1 MHNLHNIFKLHYS
14 LKSTAIYELAAIKQT
29 DAMDKLN
36 QSAIND
42 VLNTDPTVRAEV
54 LYKFLVQ
61 GISHRQ
67 IEKQK
72 PELIKN
78 HGWSS
83 WKITQFFGFINSDK
97 GRFSKL
103 NFENLALQIRN
114 IDLNDAAEYHLEND
128 ILKENNNE
136 PNENE
141 GTDILREL
149 KTRVG
154 QAKLRKKI
162 LKNYFNKCALCDIK
176 ITDLLVASHVKSWAK
191 SSQTERID
199 PQNTILLCRLHDGL
213 FDKGHISI
221 SDTFQIIFRDKSLLK
236 AQGISTSLIFTK
248 PTTDE
253 PRIDFLGDHRMKHR
267 LN

>member
-1 MHNLHNIFKLHYS
+1 
-14 LKSTAIYELAAIKQT
+14 
-29 DAMDKLN
+29 MDKLN

-83 WKITQFFGFINSDK
+83 WKITQFFGFGDSDK
-97 GRFSKL
+97 GQFSKL
-103 NFENLALQIRN
+103 NFQNLSSQIQG
-114 IDLNDAAEYHLEND
+114 IDLNDVAEYHLEND
-128 ILKENNNE
+128 TTKEDTNE
-136 PNENE
+136 ANDNE

-154 QAKLRKKI
+154 QSKLRKKI
-162 LKNYFNKCALCDIK
+162 LKNYSNKCALCNIK
-176 ITDLLVASHVKSWAK
+176 IQDLLVTSHIKSWAK
-191 SSQTERID
+191 SSQQERID
-199 PQNTILLCRLHDGL
+199 PRNTILLCRLHDGL
-213 FDKGHISI
+213 FDNGHISLR
-221 SDTFQIIFRDKSLLK
+221 DTFEIVFKDKSLLE
-236 AQGISTSLIFTK
+236 AQGIFTNLTFTK
-248 PTTDE
+248 PIKEE
-253 PRIDFLGDHRMKHR
+253 PGINFLNEHRKKHR
-267 LN
+267 LI

>member
-1 MHNLHNIFKLHYS
+1 
-14 LKSTAIYELAAIKQT
+14 
-29 DAMDKLN
+29 MDKLN

-83 WKITQFFGFINSDK
+83 WKITQFFGFGNSDK
-97 GRFSKL
+97 GQFSKL
-103 NFENLALQIRN
+103 SFQNLSSQIQDIN
-114 IDLNDAAEYHLEND
+114 LTDVAEYHLEND
-128 ILKENNNE
+128 TINE
-136 PNENE
+136 DTNESNDNE

-154 QAKLRKKI
+154 QSKLRNKI
-162 LKNYFNKCALCDIK
+162 LKNYSNKCALCNIK
-176 ITDLLVASHVKSWAK
+176 IQDLLVASHIKSWAK
-191 SSQTERID
+191 SSQQERID
-199 PQNTILLCRLHDGL
+199 PHNTILLCKLHDGL
-213 FDKGHISI
+213 FDNGHISL
-221 SDTFQIIFRDKSLLK
+221 SDAFEIVFKDKSLLEV
-236 AQGISTSLIFTK
+236 QGILTNLTFTK
-248 PTTDE
+248 PIKEE
-253 PRIDFLGDHRMKHR
+253 PGINFLNEHRKKHR